1 MNISRFMSA
10 LEVRLNE
17 YKTRAGLTYFKS
29 FKVIA
34 TETPKY
40 FKVFRSEIQNEDWNT
55 KPMNASIVC
64 FIDKE
69 TGDILKPASWKVPA
83 KGIRG
88 NVSSEFNG
96 MEAIDECGFVKYL
109 R

>member
-17 YKTRAGLTYFKS
+17 YKTRMGLTYFHA

-34 TETPKY
+34 TEKKKY
-40 FKVFRSEIQNEDWNT
+40 FKVYRAEIPNEDWNT
-55 KPMNASIVC
+55 QPMNPAIVC

-83 KGIRG
+83 KGVRG
-88 NVSSEFNG
+88 NIGSADDG
-96 MEAIDECGFVKYL
+96 MEAIDESGFVKYL